1 MWSRAFINKNSKR
14 NKGLCVD
21 RGLEKS
27 FLCKFAFSH
36 LTWADGCLF
45 LFFCACVSVHSNISA
60 WSVSSGRGGGLLRP
74 TASFTKQIFFLKSWK
89 LKPSVKSPLKCFL
102 RNWQGA
108 NVDELWGTCF
118 CVEDDESR
126 DTLCSLFFLNKVR
139 NVKLSHS
146 SISTNWGYHLLFS
159 FCNSWF

>member
-1 MWSRAFINKNSKR
+1 MWSRAFINKNSNR
-14 NKGLCVD
+14 NKGLYVD

-45 LFFCACVSVHSNISA
+45 CFFVSVFLCIIIFQHGLHPMKGVGVFCDLRQ
-60 WSVSSGRGGGLLRP
+60 VSLSK
-74 TASFTKQIFFLKSWK
+74 SFFKSWK
-89 LKPSVKSPLKCFL
+89 LKSSVKSPLKFFL

-118 CVEDDESR
+118 VFVWR
-126 DTLCSLFFLNKVR
+126 MTRAGTPYALFFFF
-139 NVKLSHS
+139 KLSEKCKTF